1 MSQMRRTICDL
12 HANRE
17 NHVFGL
23 AQTEARH
30 EIVEGI
36 LSPEKMAFSLVPG
49 VVTRNAES
57 GAARRNDISAL
68 HSAKILEGMEP
79 GEDTASS
86 PGKIAMRIPSAT
98 AN

>member
-68 HSAKILEGMEP
+68 HCTPQKILKGW
-79 GEDTASS
+79 S
-86 PGKIAMRIPSAT
+86 PEKILPLALEKSR
-98 AN
+98 